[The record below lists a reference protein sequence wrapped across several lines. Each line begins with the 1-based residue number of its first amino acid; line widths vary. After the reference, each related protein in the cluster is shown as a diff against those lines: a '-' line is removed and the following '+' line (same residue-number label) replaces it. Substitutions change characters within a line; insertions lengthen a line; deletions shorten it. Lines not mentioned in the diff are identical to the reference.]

1 MVAMN
6 FKKFKKKDECR
17 SLSIE
22 APKLLEKNSGFFSE
36 IKQMLTEDEYSD
48 WESQALFF
56 LFLKP
61 DINLDNL
68 RPEKIEEYSKSMISL
83 P

>member
-22 APKLLEKNSGFFSE
+22 APKLLEKNSSFFHE
-36 IKQMLTEDEYSD
+36 IKQMLTVVEYSD
-48 WESQALFF
+48 WKSEALFL

-68 RPEKIEEYSKSMISL
+68 RPEKIEEYSKSVISL
-83 P
+83 A